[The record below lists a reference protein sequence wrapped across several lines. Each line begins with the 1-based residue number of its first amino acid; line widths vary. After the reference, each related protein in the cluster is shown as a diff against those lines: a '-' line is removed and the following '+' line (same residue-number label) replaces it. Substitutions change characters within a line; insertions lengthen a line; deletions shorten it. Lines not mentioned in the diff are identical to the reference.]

1 MYSFL
6 QEFVTGHTNDH
17 SHGDNVNG
25 SGDWAT
31 GPIRA
36 LYKCPP
42 TMYTFFFR
50 FVLFASLVLIVGG
63 DKNKHI
69 QGHNGR
75 GWLPCWAGVWCKTYI
90 WYIWNPFHVSC
101 LVHVFSRKVKK
112 LFSSSVHTVYSSFLL
127 TRAGTRWSSY
137 VKHISRNWGP
147 PCDLLWFYFVVIE
160 RRIPD
165 CVLEMNQYCTLAWE
179 KGKIV
184 MDGQQQHVRWTSPA
198 CCSAV
203 CCGPAKDV
211 LLFKRCLSPPSPA
224 AEWG

>member
-6 QEFVTGHTNDH
+6 QEFMTAHTNDH
-17 SHGDNVNG
+17 IHGDNVNG

-42 TMYTFFFR
+42 TMYAFFFR

-63 DKNKHI
+63 DKDKLI

-137 VKHISRNWGP
+137 VKHISRNWRP
-147 PCDLLWFYFVVIE
+147 PCDLLWF
-160 RRIPD
+160 
-165 CVLEMNQYCTLAWE
+165 
-179 KGKIV
+179 
-184 MDGQQQHVRWTSPA
+184 
-198 CCSAV
+198 
-203 CCGPAKDV
+203 
-211 LLFKRCLSPPSPA
+211 CL
-224 AEWG
+224 